1 MVLVL
6 QTREIL
12 MARARLDAAA
22 VESMAATGVDCWRR
36 EVASSGRS
44 GTAQSLSVH
53 EGAVV
58 VLTIGSTTVHAKI
71 TKMVQGSSVGSSK
84 QRRSAARN
92 TREAFEARQRRRAS
106 AARVMTG
113 TVPPGLG
120 LEQHGATTWCNM
132 DMEEMQQGEEMAE
145 MAAPAAKV
153 VATKRVAAVDTEDL
167 APAPCRSRVQG
178 PWCSK
183 EVEPAVVSVVVG
195 RARAARTGATP
206 AAKVARR
213 GRWDDAASASV
224 AARERRRQSERD
236 AALGWSGV
244 DESARYVFM

>member
-1 MVLVL
+1 MDIESIKVAAK
-6 QTREIL
+6 E
-12 MARARLDAAA
+12 MARSDAAA
-22 VESMAATGVDCWRR
+22 VEPTAGTEADWRRR
-36 EVASSGRS
+36 EVASSC
-44 GTAQSLSVH
+44 QSEPARCFSVH

-58 VLTIGSTTVHAKI
+58 VLNIGELQVHAKI
-71 TKMVQGSSVGSSK
+71 VKVEQNGLLGSSK

-92 TREAFEARQRRRAS
+92 TREAFEARQRRRAL
-106 AARVMTG
+106 AGRVMAG

-120 LEQHGATTWCNM
+120 LEQHGATTWSN
-132 DMEEMQQGEEMAE
+132 MEELQQGEEMAG

-153 VATKRVAAVDTEDL
+153 GATKRVAADDAEDL
-167 APAPCRSRVQG
+167 APAPRRSRVQG
-178 PWCSK
+178 SWCS
-183 EVEPAVVSVVVG
+183 EETAPAVVTVVMG
-195 RARAARTGATP
+195 RARVARTDATP

-224 AARERRRQSERD
+224 AARERRRQSARD